1 MQVFYLAHSGFL
13 IETTV
18 CYYLFDYYQG
28 ELPPLEVQ
36 KPMVVLASHHHQDH
50 YNPEIFS
57 LLQERGINKITAV
70 LAKDITAKNYPSQ
83 DIPVIKAYAH
93 QSCDLPGEAK
103 LETLLSTDAGV
114 AYLLTTAE
122 GVVYHAGDLNDWSW
136 AGENDDYNKQMRARY
151 RHEIDLLKGRA
162 IDLAF
167 VPLDPRQEEFYAAG
181 LLYFLQN
188 VSVKYVYPMHY
199 WQDPAI
205 IDRFLSAYPQYASQI
220 IYPEKISRKELDHGI

>member
-1 MQVFYLAHSGFL
+1 MQVFYLGHSGFL
-13 IETTV
+13 VETDA
-18 CYYLFDYYQG
+18 CCYLFDYYQG
-28 ELPPLEVQ
+28 ELPPLNTA
-36 KPMVVLASHHHQDH
+36 KPFVVLASHHHQDH

-57 LLQERGINKITAV
+57 LLQERGVNKMTAV
-70 LAKDITAKNYPSQ
+70 LAKDITVKSYPPQ
-83 DIPVIKAYAH
+83 DIPIIKAYSH
-93 QSCDLPGEAK
+93 QSYELPSGTK

-114 AYLLTTAE
+114 AYLLTTDE
-122 GVVYHAGDLNDWSW
+122 GVIYHAGDLNDWSW

-151 RHEIDLLKGRA
+151 RHEIGLLKERT

-188 VSVKYVYPMHY
+188 VSAKQVCPMHY
-199 WQDPAI
+199 WQDPAV

-220 IYPEKISRKELDHGI
+220 IYPEKIFRKELDHGI